1 VERLHDNELK
11 IDSLLVDGLE
21 RSNDN
26 ELNVYRLLLDGLGVV
41 LI

>member
-26 ELNVYRLLLDGLGVV
+26 ELNVYRLLLDSLGVV

>member
-21 RSNDN
+21 RSNDT